1 MINIVHSNKPF
12 GEIID
17 SSLQVWKVHCWQWD
31 IMPALGSL
39 VVAECNNQKL
49 FGLVAQISTGS
60 IDQGRQ
66 PFPYQKTEEE
76 LKREQPQIFALL
88 QTQAVCITLAYS
100 SNTPR
105 SNNQDRTL
113 YYQLPDY
120 PPKIHAFA
128 RPASLEEV
136 NYFFTST
143 GYLHLLA
150 SSSISFLP
158 IEDILLA
165 LLKYYAE
172 HCTLSTDYLDSFIS
186 SYSLL
191 IGNDYRRLKIF
202 LQRLEPLANLYL
214 FNKQAPTNS
223 IPRYS

>member
-1 MINIVHSNKPF
+1 MHTLIPF
-12 GEIID
+12 GEIVE
-17 SSLQVWKVHCWQWD
+17 SSLQIWKVHCWQWD
-31 IMPALGSL
+31 SMPALGSL
-39 VVAECNNQKL
+39 VVVECNNQKL
-49 FGLVAQISTGS
+49 FGLVAQVSTGS

-100 SNTPR
+100 PV
-105 SNNQDRTL
+105 NQDTTL

-128 RPASLEEV
+128 RPASPQEV
-136 NYFFTST
+136 SKLFAST

-150 SSSISFLP
+150 SSSVSFLP

-172 HCTLSTDYLDSFIS
+172 ACTLSVEYLDSFIS

-202 LQRLEPLANLYL
+202 LQRLEPLAELYL
-214 FNKQAPTNS
+214 SGKQFYTRTAH
-223 IPRYS
+223 Y